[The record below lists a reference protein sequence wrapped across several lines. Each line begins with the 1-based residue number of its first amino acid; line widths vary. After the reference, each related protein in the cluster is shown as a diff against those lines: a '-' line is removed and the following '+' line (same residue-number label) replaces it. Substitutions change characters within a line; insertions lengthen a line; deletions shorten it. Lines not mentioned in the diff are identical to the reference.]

1 MYRGFLIMKK
11 QYLIGFL
18 LIISG
23 LIYLGSTVFQSSL
36 QYYVTVDEFF
46 ATPDTYHN
54 KTLKVAGKVKNGSIR
69 KAEGNNSIYDFVIIG
84 ASHEMPVHYI
94 GLIPDTFKAGGDVVA
109 TGKMAAD
116 GTFQANH
123 ILAKCASKYEAK
135 MGQQ

>member
-1 MYRGFLIMKK
+1 MNFRPR
-11 QYLIGFL
+11 YLIGFL
-18 LIISG
+18 LIIGG

-46 ATPDTYHN
+46 TTPDTYRN
-54 KTLKVAGKVKNGSIR
+54 KTLKVAGKVKEGSIR
-69 KAEGNNSIYDFVIIG
+69 KSSEGSSVVDFVIVG

-94 GLIPDTFKAGGDVVA
+94 GLVPDTFKAGGDVVA
-109 TGKMAAD
+109 TGKMASD

-135 MGQQ
+135 MGQP